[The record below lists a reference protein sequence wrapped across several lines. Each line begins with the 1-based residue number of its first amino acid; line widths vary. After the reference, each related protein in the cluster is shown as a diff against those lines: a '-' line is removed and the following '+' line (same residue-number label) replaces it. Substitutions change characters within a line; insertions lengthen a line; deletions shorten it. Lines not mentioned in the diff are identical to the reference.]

1 MPAPDR
7 MFLICI
13 LMSLI
18 AASVMSG
25 LIAGTLAV
33 TMIMQN

>member
-1 MPAPDR
+1 MPDR
-7 MFLICI
+7 RFLICT
-13 LMSLI
+13 LVGLI

-25 LIAGTLAV
+25 IIAGTLAV